1 MKNLGIQT
9 GTSNAGLTHRIQEIK
24 DRNENFKH
32 KVEKLDI
39 LVKENTKSKTVLAQN
54 IQEIYII
61 KLKNNKNK
69 FKNNKKKG
77 RRRSIFNIVIEK
89 NFPNLNKMSA
99 KVQEEYKHKAEWTRK
114 KLPSAQNKPNNK
126 HT

>member
-32 KVEKLDI
+32 KVEKLDV
-39 LVKENTKSKTVLAQN
+39 LVKENTKSNIVQAQN
-54 IQEIYII
+54 IQEICII
-61 KLKNNKNK
+61 KLKNNRTK
-69 FKNNKKKG
+69 FKNNKNKG
-77 RRRSIFNIVIEK
+77 KRRSISNIVIEN

-99 KVQEEYKHKAEWTRK
+99 KVQEE
-114 KLPSAQNKPNNK
+114 
-126 HT
+126 